1 MFNLIVK
8 YKATS
13 YTALLDL
20 CTPEEWQSV
29 LTSVNNHH
37 LLVSQINTNI
47 SLYIKYRLT
56 VEREDRFS
64 HLINCAQNGTG
75 NSRNTISRIFITNN
89 IVPDDFVRNL
99 KKVLNCKEPKINCL
113 FLVGPSNSGK
123 SFIAQSIASH
133 FITGYASSAN
143 SLSEFS
149 YENFLNK
156 SLILMEEPFVTEG
169 TCDDLKNI
177 FAGANIQVGK
187 KYLPKQDLY
196 RTPVIMTGNHEKLGK
211 GYLNPKD
218 EDAFQNRMITYNFN
232 EPFVTSEYISP
243 EQVADWICFIYN
255 RI

>member
-1 MFNLIVK
+1 MICVQ
-8 YKATS
+8 
-13 YTALLDL
+13 
-20 CTPEEWQSV
+20 PEEWQSV

-64 HLINCAQNGTG
+64 HLINCAQNRTG
-75 NSRNTISRIFITNN
+75 NSRNTISGIFNTNN
-89 IVPDDFVRNL
+89 IVPDDFV

-123 SFIAQSIASH
+123 SFIAQSIASQ

-143 SLSEFS
+143 SLPEFS
-149 YENFLNK
+149 YENFFNK

-177 FAGANIQVGK
+177 FAGANI
-187 KYLPKQDLY
+187 
-196 RTPVIMTGNHEKLGK
+196 H
-211 GYLNPKD
+211 
-218 EDAFQNRMITYNFN
+218 
-232 EPFVTSEYISP
+232 
-243 EQVADWICFIYN
+243 
-255 RI
+255 